1 MQRLIKAT
9 CAIVAEEI
17 GIEKGYK
24 IACAAQKRYE
34 ELLDSQTI
42 YENISEKFWDRRRV

>member
-9 CAIVAEEI
+9 CAIAAEEI

-34 ELLDSQTI
+34 ELLAENKYDSKALRAYTCI
-42 YENISEKFWDRRRV
+42 RS